1 MECCWQVEIDDYA
14 TRVLEKHWPE
24 VRRWR
29 DITTFP
35 PKCRRVRDGANVLP
49 KTDWYVDVICG
60 GFPCQDISYAG
71 RGEGLEGERSGLF
84 FETLRVVR
92 QLRPKYVLLEN
103 VAALLTR
110 GLDRVLGDWGRS
122 GMTQNGIAYR
132 LPPLVP
138 RISGTGCSSSPELP
152 TPKSSDAERGG
163 RGELLALVRGKKTRQ
178 KWPTPSSRDW
188 KDSPGM
194 SKTGINPDGT
204 TRERNDQLARR
215 VYSEDQTPANGGQ
228 WNPTWVEWLM
238 GFPLGWTDLEDL
250 RQRSRAAGSGMDWPT
265 NYTI

>member
-1 MECCWQVEIDDYA
+1 MQQEFWKNIGPKSDDGGTLRRFLPNAEGYGTAQMYYQKQIGTLTLSAAGSPAKTSVTQDAAKDSKANEADCFSKPFAWFDNSDPNTCFWRTWQ
-14 TRVLEKHWPE
+14 RCL
-24 VRRWR
+24 
-29 DITTFP
+29 
-35 PKCRRVRDGANVLP
+35 
-49 KTDWYVDVICG
+49 
-60 GFPCQDISYAG
+60 
-71 RGEGLEGERSGLF
+71 LEGWTEFSG
-84 FETLRVVR
+84 
-92 QLRPKYVLLEN
+92 N
-103 VAALLTR
+103 
-110 GLDRVLGDWGRS
+110 WGRS

-228 WNPTWVEWLM
+228 LNPTWVEWLM
-238 GFPLGWTDLEDL
+238 GFPLGWTDLEDWAT
-250 RQRSRAAGSGMDWPT
+250 QSCHK
-265 NYTI
+265 